1 MPGWGIGRPLISA
14 QARPKLA
21 SGRAFF
27 VWHLTPARRPAKIE
41 HAHEDDTPKAALRP
55 WRASI
60 IRKKLDRIGRV
71 WVADPATAEKVAIEE
86 FHLDEHERKRLSVE
100 EVR

>member
-1 MPGWGIGRPLISA
+1 MGDWTTPHFSPSPTE
-14 QARPKLA
+14 ARLR
-21 SGRAFF
+21 SDFF

>member
-1 MPGWGIGRPLISA
+1 MRS
-14 QARPKLA
+14 
-21 SGRAFF
+21 
-27 VWHLTPARRPAKIE
+27 
-41 HAHEDDTPKAALRP
+41 EDNPPKAALRP

-71 WVADPATAEKVAIEE
+71 WAADRQTAEKVAIEE
-86 FHLDEHERKRLSVE
+86 FHLDEHERSRLLIE